1 MCCNIHGFIHRAET
15 KYNLPSCTMSNISA
29 LRAADDYKR
38 TLAKVINKGPDGTAF
53 KQAYDNCTWFTLRQP
68 EINGINELSL

>member
-1 MCCNIHGFIHRAET
+1 
-15 KYNLPSCTMSNISA
+15 MSKISV

-38 TLAKVINKGPDGTAF
+38 TLAKVINKGPDGTAL

-68 EINGINELSL
+68 EVNGINELSL